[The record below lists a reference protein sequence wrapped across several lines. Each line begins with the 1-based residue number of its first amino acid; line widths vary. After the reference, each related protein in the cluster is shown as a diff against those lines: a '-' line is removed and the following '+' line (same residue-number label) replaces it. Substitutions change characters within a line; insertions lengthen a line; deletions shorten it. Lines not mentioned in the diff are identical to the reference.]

1 MQVTRLDDW
10 NCSIARTLDVVGE
23 WWTPLILRDAFRGT
37 RRFDDFHASLGM
49 ARSVLTARL
58 RKLTDQ
64 GILERHRYSEHPPRY
79 EYRLTEKGL
88 ALFPV
93 IAALMQWGD
102 TWAAGPGGPPVVL
115 VHDTCGHVTQPAPAP
130 PFRAEVT
137 LELFLDGR
145 DADVQVGEYPPGTR
159 SGVEREHAQQV
170 LGADIA
176 QAGPPREPGRE
187 PERLACLGRLRRR
200 DITGQAATR
209 EQLAPGPAHRLGL
222 HPEPFQD

>member
-1 MQVTRLDDW
+1 MHVARLDDW

-102 TWAAGPGGPPVVL
+102 TWAAGPGADSAVRLPGLGP
-115 VHDTCGHVTQPAPAP
+115 
-130 PFRAEVT
+130 
-137 LELFLDGR
+137 
-145 DADVQVGEYPPGTR
+145 
-159 SGVEREHAQQV
+159 
-170 LGADIA
+170 LG
-176 QAGPPREPGRE
+176 QAGRLPVHRGQPGRR
-187 PERLACLGRLRRR
+187 PDRR
-200 DITGQAATR
+200 
-209 EQLAPGPAHRLGL
+209 HRCA
-222 HPEPFQD
+222 

>member
-1 MQVTRLDDW
+1 MHVTRLDDW

-58 RKLTDQ
+58 GKLTDH
-64 GILERHRYSEHPPRY
+64 GILERHRYSEHPPRC

-102 TWAAGPGGPPVVL
+102 TWASGRPRPRHLRERHPAGADLPALPRRSQPRQHPQRTGPGKPPV
-115 VHDTCGHVTQPAPAP
+115 PA
-130 PFRAEVT
+130 
-137 LELFLDGR
+137 
-145 DADVQVGEYPPGTR
+145 
-159 SGVEREHAQQV
+159 
-170 LGADIA
+170 
-176 QAGPPREPGRE
+176 
-187 PERLACLGRLRRR
+187 RRR
-200 DITGQAATR
+200 KA
-209 EQLAPGPAHRLGL
+209 
-222 HPEPFQD
+222 

>member
-1 MQVTRLDDW
+1 MHVTRLDDW

-64 GILERHRYSEHPPRY
+64 GVLERHRYSEHPPRY

-115 VHDTCGHVTQPAPAP
+115 VHDTCGNVTRPVLTCPLCHG
-130 PFRAEVT
+130 EVS
-137 LELFLDGR
+137 
-145 DADVQVGEYPPGTR
+145 PGNTH
-159 SGVEREHAQQV
+159 S
-170 LGADIA
+170 
-176 QAGPPREPGRE
+176 EPGPGSRQ
-187 PERLACLGRLRRR
+187 PQQGGGKR
-200 DITGQAATR
+200 DHDRGVVRTAAKS
-209 EQLAPGPAHRLGL
+209 
-222 HPEPFQD
+222 